1 MAGYPHQVPP
11 HQPVRPLKVTLE
23 DSRSLGHQGSD
34 PWDETPAT
42 FLATVLLMM
51 VAGGRDTDH
60 TVPRLLGSHF
70 CGSLR
75 ALLIKYNFE
84 MKDDPV

>member
-1 MAGYPHQVPP
+1 MEQNPCYLPGYC
-11 HQPVRPLKVTLE
+11 
-23 DSRSLGHQGSD
+23 
-34 PWDETPAT
+34 A
-42 FLATVLLMM
+42 ANN
-51 VAGGRDTDH
+51 GGWGRNTNH

-70 CGSLR
+70 CGSLK